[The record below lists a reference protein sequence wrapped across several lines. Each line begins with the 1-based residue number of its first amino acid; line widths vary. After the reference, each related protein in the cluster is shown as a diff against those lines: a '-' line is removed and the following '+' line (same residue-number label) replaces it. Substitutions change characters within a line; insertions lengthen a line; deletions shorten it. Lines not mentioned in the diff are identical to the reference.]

1 MTDGSSNIVS
11 TLIAGTPEIQMDYF
25 TRATESLLLQGANF
39 DDQALKL
46 DESYWARAVEESGYV
61 SAQRSVVPPA
71 D

>member
-1 MTDGSSNIVS
+1 
-11 TLIAGTPEIQMDYF
+11 MDYF
-25 TRATESLLLQGANF
+25 TRATESLLLHGVNF
-39 DDQALKL
+39 DDQSLKL